1 MQIECDSGK
10 KNTKGDSQKKSKIT
24 NIPYRLAALKKLLLY
39 RICKMKKSKIYS
51 SLMDYLTI
59 LFLPWKGNVR
69 NIAQNLSMQGLGKL
83 KRHKK
88 ILKEH
93 YGKGYRDNI

>member
-10 KNTKGDSQKKSKIT
+10 KNTKGDSQKKSKII
-24 NIPYRLAALKKLLLY
+24 NIPYRLAALKKLLLDRMY
-39 RICKMKKSKIYS
+39 KMKKFEVFNN
-51 SLMDYLTI
+51 LMGYLTI
-59 LFLPWKGNVR
+59 LYLLWKGNIG
-69 NIAQNLSMQGLGKL
+69 NTAQNFSMQGLGKL
-83 KRHKK
+83 KKHKK